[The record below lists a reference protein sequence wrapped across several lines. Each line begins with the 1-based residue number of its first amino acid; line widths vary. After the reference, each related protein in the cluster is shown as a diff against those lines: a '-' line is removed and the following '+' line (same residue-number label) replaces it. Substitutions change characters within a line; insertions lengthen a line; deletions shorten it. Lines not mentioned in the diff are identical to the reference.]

1 MKTKKLVLAIAIF
14 GGVLFTAQATNIIDL
29 NGQTTTEIERSQIKI
44 PGQGFGR

>member
-29 NGQTTTEIERSQIKI
+29 NGQTTTQIEKARIKVASN
-44 PGQGFGR
+44 G

>member
-29 NGQTTTEIERSQIKI
+29 NGQATTFADKASIKV
-44 PGQGFGR
+44 PTHG